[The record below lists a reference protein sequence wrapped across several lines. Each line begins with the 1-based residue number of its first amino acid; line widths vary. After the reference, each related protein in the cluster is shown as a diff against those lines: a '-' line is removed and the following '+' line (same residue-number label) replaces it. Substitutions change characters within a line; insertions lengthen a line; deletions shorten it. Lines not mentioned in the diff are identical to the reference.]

1 MRIGIIDVGGG
12 MRGIYGAGIMDRFM
26 EEGITFDYSIGVS
39 AGSANLSSYLSRQ
52 TKRNYK
58 YYAEYAFRWQ
68 YMSFRSWIVTGNYL
82 NLEYIYGSPL
92 TNSDGECPLDFKS
105 LMDNPMEFEIV
116 ATDSATGKPV
126 YFSKNDM
133 KQDDYGA
140 VKGSS
145 CVPVAAKPYQWN
157 GYSLF
162 DGGLS
167 DPIPL
172 QRAFDAGCDKVLVIL
187 TRPKDYFRIS
197 KSDKNLAKLI
207 KRKYPVISQ
216 ALIDRSEFYNSQLR
230 YALEK
235 EKEGSVFILA
245 PESVEGMK
253 TLTKNHK
260 AMNRLYNR
268 GYEDAKKY
276 IDNLSSFTAEN

>member
-133 KQDDYGA
+133 KQDVLA
-140 VKGSS
+140 MLICS
-145 CVPVAAKPYQWN
+145 CKKKKCVRHSNCEECRKHHADSKRQRPVACK
-157 GYSLF
+157 
-162 DGGLS
+162 
-167 DPIPL
+167 
-172 QRAFDAGCDKVLVIL
+172 RKH
-187 TRPKDYFRIS
+187 FRI
-197 KSDKNLAKLI
+197 KELLEKKFLDKKLWKCLVMIYIKLI
-207 KRKYPVISQ
+207 
-216 ALIDRSEFYNSQLR
+216 
-230 YALEK
+230 
-235 EKEGSVFILA
+235 
-245 PESVEGMK
+245 
-253 TLTKNHK
+253 
-260 AMNRLYNR
+260 
-268 GYEDAKKY
+268 
-276 IDNLSSFTAEN
+276 